1 MIGVRVT
8 PDLTPIHTFPI
19 RSDTLV
25 SRDPDIAFDGV
36 NYTVVWSEGPF
47 PGEYRVMATRV
58 STDGAVLD
66 SVVLFGMDAYQEYHP
81 SIDFDGTRYLTV
93 WHNYNYSPYG
103 VYGRFLTTGCQPDGR
118 EFCIRETAVSFWCK
132 PDCAYGFDQY
142 LVVWNEMD
150 AGVINVYGQII
161 TLDGFPTGDVL
172 SIAEG
177 PDMQL
182 YPRIGVGDSSYLV
195 VWDEE
200 GLICGQVVSASGGLL
215 GENFVISDPLICSRG
230 IPTVA
235 CADNGCMVVWM
246 EFHSDNYDIYG
257 DGDFST
263 GINVHEKPAE
273 YVPTAPTIVRSV
285 SSLPWDTHSSLY
297 DITGRPVDVRSCTPG
312 VYFIVIDGVRVKK
325 FVVVR

>member
-58 STDGAVLD
+58 STDGTVLD
-66 SVVLFGMDAYQEYHP
+66 SVVLFGMEAYQEFHP
-81 SIDFDGTRYLTV
+81 AIDFDGSRYLTV
-93 WHNYNYSPYG
+93 WHNYNYPPYG
-103 VYGRFLTTGCQPDGR
+103 VYGRFLTIGCQPEGR
-118 EFCIRETAVSFWCK
+118 EFPIKQTSASFWCK

-142 LVVWNEMD
+142 LVVWNEMN
-150 AGVINVYGQII
+150 AGAINVYGQIL
-161 TLDGFPTGDVL
+161 TLDGFHTGEVL
-172 SIAEG
+172 PIAEG

-182 YPRIGVGDSSYLV
+182 YPRIGVGDSTYLV
-195 VWDEE
+195 VWEEE
-200 GLICGQVVSASGGLL
+200 GLICGQMVSASGVLL
-215 GENFVISDPLICSRG
+215 GENFVISDPSTHSRG

-235 CADNGCMVVWM
+235 CAENGCMVVWM
-246 EFHSDNYDIYG
+246 EFHADNYDIYG

-263 GINVHEKPAE
+263 GINTYDTPA
-273 YVPTAPTIVRSV
+273 VFLPAAPTFVRSV
-285 SSLPWDTHSSLY
+285 SSLPWETHSSLY
-297 DITGRPVDVRSCTPG
+297 DITGRSVNARSCIPG
-312 VYFIVIDGVRVKK
+312 VYFAVTDGDRIQKI
-325 FVVVR
+325 VVVR